1 MSAELGRSVLASL
14 KSCGVRDILI
24 CPGARNAVFVDALTD
39 NPDFN
44 VIWHFEERSA
54 GFFAVGR
61 SAATDRPVAVIT
73 TSGTAAGELLP
84 AMMEAYYSGVPLI
97 AVTADRPRHFRGS
110 GAPQAA
116 EQLGIYGIYAP
127 LSLDISSDE
136 SIQLPANLNRPVHI
150 NVCLND
156 PRGTTAQES
165 PIPEESL
172 TSFLSR
178 VQRPLVI
185 VGQLEPHLRADTRSF
200 LGALGAPSYFEA
212 LSGLRGVPELDQI
225 AIKLADGIFGR
236 HDFDGVLR
244 LGRVPT
250 HRLWRDLE
258 DSRSNLPVFSIS
270 ALPFTGLGRSSGL
283 AASIEI
289 DSPTLPNFS
298 RREVIADDHSRYQ
311 ALTDLLD
318 QYPTSE
324 PGLIRQLSLQI
335 DGRASFYLGNS
346 LPIREWDL
354 AGVWNPDHDFRASRG
369 LNGIDGQLSTFLGGC
384 QSERPNW
391 AILGDL
397 TALYDL
403 AGLWPAAAID
413 PHTAATVVVI
423 NNSGGKIFERMF
435 PNDHFQNRH
444 AISFESWAKMWS
456 VDYQCVDDVRAIHA
470 TQPGIR
476 VIEVRPDPTATQH
489 FWAAHRE
496 RLQ

>member
-250 HRLWRDLE
+250 HRLWRHRAGKELE
-258 DSRSNLPVFSIS
+258 PSLPLSRRRLCALCPRCRSFSRSC
-270 ALPFTGLGRSSGL
+270 AR
-283 AASIEI
+283 A
-289 DSPTLPNFS
+289 
-298 RREVIADDHSRYQ
+298 REQ
-311 ALTDLLD
+311 
-318 QYPTSE
+318 QQP
-324 PGLIRQLSLQI
+324 P
-335 DGRASFYLGNS
+335 
-346 LPIREWDL
+346 P
-354 AGVWNPDHDFRASRG
+354 
-369 LNGIDGQLSTFLGGC
+369 
-384 QSERPNW
+384 
-391 AILGDL
+391 
-397 TALYDL
+397 
-403 AGLWPAAAID
+403 PAAA
-413 PHTAATVVVI
+413 AALRG
-423 NNSGGKIFERMF
+423 SASASAPPPRRF
-435 PNDHFQNRH
+435 
-444 AISFESWAKMWS
+444 
-456 VDYQCVDDVRAIHA
+456 
-470 TQPGIR
+470 
-476 VIEVRPDPTATQH
+476 
-489 FWAAHRE
+489 
-496 RLQ
+496 